1 MAELFPEATS
11 MLLLVERDCLQT
23 HVWDMAGAALDL

>member
-1 MAELFPEATS
+1 MAELFPEAIST
-11 MLLLVERDCLQT
+11 LLVVERGCLQT